1 MGSLSFVWIRDV
13 WVRRLNFLAL
23 LLATFL
29 TPYLLFG
36 FSVLFQQVMPMNDV
50 LLYGYWLQQM
60 RLGEPLFG
68 LTQDFVYPYPSLL
81 PMWLAQVIGGP
92 AGILVGWTTLIS
104 LINALAVAVLTSW
117 GSGGRKVMLAGFFWV
132 TYLLLLG
139 PAGIGRID
147 AIAAAISVFGLVA
160 LARERIGLAVS
171 IFTFGAWIKIWPFAL
186 AISAFV
192 AKRRKQVAA
201 LAALC
206 VVAAIAIFAVA
217 AGANSSLLSFIFKQ
231 GGRGIQI
238 ESPIAMIWIWA
249 AKLGAH
255 ETGIYYDKEIIT
267 NQVYGPLVEVFA
279 NLMTPIMFAALG
291 ITIWIGARALKN
303 NAPRNQVFA
312 LMSLTSVLDLIV
324 FNKVGSPQFMAW
336 LAIPMIAL
344 MIFNVPR
351 VMVPTISLLL
361 IAALTNL
368 VYPIFY
374 IDLMGLGDLSVGLL
388 TARNSLLIALLV
400 YANIR
405 LSALAKSAAAKPMSP
420 VAP

>member
-1 MGSLSFVWIRDV
+1 MWIRDV

-139 PAGIGRID
+139 PAGIGRVD

>member
-1 MGSLSFVWIRDV
+1 MWIRDV